1 MQNCLFCQIAAGV
14 APCHMIWEDARH
26 LAFLSIFPNTAGVSV
41 VIPKAHY
48 PSYFAD
54 VPETVVNDLMGAVRV
69 VAQRLDARLADVGRT
84 GVILEGF
91 GVDHLHAKL
100 FPMHGT
106 QAEAWQRRSS
116 NVCQYFD
123 RSAGYLSSHDHKR
136 ADEADLAELA
146 GLIRG

>member
-1 MQNCLFCQIAAGV
+1 MQHRLFSRYDGSL
-14 APCHMIWEDARH
+14 H
-26 LAFLSIFPNTAGVSV
+26 L
-41 VIPKAHY
+41 
-48 PSYFAD
+48 
-54 VPETVVNDLMGAVRV
+54 
-69 VAQRLDARLADVGRT
+69 Q
-84 GVILEGF
+84 
-91 GVDHLHAKL
+91 DHLHAKL